1 MKDIRNSHDITTANW
16 IWLVISVVVS
26 VLFIVFSTPIYE
38 MLYYNSEFSNEMYN
52 SNMYYVIA
60 LCTVLI
66 VWFLPIL
73 YYLVID
79 SNSLASAGIWSLLFV
94 ITLFCAP
101 AVTFFYS
108 NSKLTAENLVLTEP
122 CRNFALAN
130 IGVTAVLFLLVS
142 YALKHF
148 SQNCEC
154 EPISI

>member
-1 MKDIRNSHDITTANW
+1 MKDIRNSRDITTANW

-73 YYLVID
+73 YYWVID
-79 SNSLASAGIWSLLFV
+79 SNSLASAGLS
-94 ITLFCAP
+94 
-101 AVTFFYS
+101 
-108 NSKLTAENLVLTEP
+108 
-122 CRNFALAN
+122 
-130 IGVTAVLFLLVS
+130 
-142 YALKHF
+142 
-148 SQNCEC
+148 
-154 EPISI
+154 